1 MQHLQF
7 VTDYKKEDQLRTSFF
22 ALAADTF
29 GLELESWYQEG
40 FWDGRYIPFS
50 YADGDRIVAN
60 VSVNLLDLV
69 IDGNTVQA
77 IQLGTVMTHPDYRR
91 QGLSAAL
98 MEKVMTVY
106 GSSCELMYLFANESV
121 LDFYPRFGFQPA
133 GEQLFSAIYKPSL
146 PATEQAVIRKLDI
159 SCREDLAFIH
169 SFAGQRRP
177 VSQRFGTSGAP
188 GLLMFYC
195 LNVFGEDLYYLEE
208 DEVIAICRQE
218 GQELQLFD
226 VISRREPDIHS
237 ILSKLA
243 DSGTTQIV
251 FHYTPDYSGLEMSST
266 PYDSGLFVKTG
277 MGFSFAGNMK
287 HPATSIA

>member
-7 VTDYKKEDQLRTSFF
+7 VTDYKKEDPLRTSFF
-22 ALAADTF
+22 ALAADTL

-98 MEKVMTVY
+98 MEKVLEEY
-106 GSSCELMYLFANESV
+106 SSRCELMYLFANDSV
-121 LDFYPRFGFQPA
+121 LDFYPRFGFRPA
-133 GEQLFSAIYKPSL
+133 GEQLFSAIYKPSSSV
-146 PATEQAVIRKLDI
+146 TEQAVIRKLDI

-169 SFAGQRRP
+169 SFAGQRLP
-177 VSQRFGTSGAP
+177 VSQRFGTAGEP

-208 DEVIAICRQE
+208 EEVIAICRQA
-218 GQELQLFD
+218 GQELHLFD

-243 DSGTTQIV
+243 DSGTAQIV

-277 MGFSFAGNMK
+277 SGFAFPEGIK